1 MNRTHKRA
9 ASVVKITKHERIIGD
24 DEDDDQSSGDED
36 MCGGQSKLNLA
47 KFDEVRSKRLK
58 NADGCMLCQLG
69 FKPGS
74 GLKKHNVVK
83 NMQQVHEE
91 HGSSMPPEE
100 LANLIVI
107 VYNKDYRDIEV
118 EKKNFN
124 VPILTKTTAIEH
136 LRFHMFTHSQTL
148 DDTIQDLVIIEN
160 ELKDGILAPY
170 VGTDGKC
177 VLVPVVKNIDAYLK
191 VVKQK
196 TATVIA
202 AQQMRQKRGQIN

>member
-1 MNRTHKRA
+1 M
-9 ASVVKITKHERIIGD
+9 KITKHERIIGD
-24 DEDDDQSSGDED
+24 EDDEDQSSGDED
-36 MCGGQSKLNLA
+36 MCGGQAKLTFA

-58 NADGCMLCQLG
+58 NADGCMLCKLG

-74 GLKKHNVVK
+74 GTKKHAVVK
-83 NMQQVHEE
+83 NMQSVHEE

-100 LANLIVI
+100 LANLIII

-124 VPILTKTTAIEH
+124 VPVLSKSTAVEH
-136 LRFHMFTHSQTL
+136 LRFHMFTHIQTL
-148 DDTIQDLVIIEN
+148 DDTIQDLVILES

-170 VGTDGKC
+170 IGSDGKC
-177 VLVPVVKNIDAYLK
+177 VLVPVLKNLDAFLK

-196 TATVIA
+196 TATVA
-202 AQQMRQKRGQIN
+202 AASQMRQKRGPIN